1 MNIFKEVKEQVTARQ
16 AAEYYG
22 VQVDRRG
29 MAKCVFH
36 DDHTPSMKVDRR
48 YHCFGCQADGDVIDL
63 TAKIFGLSP
72 YEAARKIAADFH
84 LVLPEEKERTEH
96 SCKDDTPSNIVGGT
110 LAAGEASYGNNRDTV
125 GILHDL
131 PTASGAYEAEK
142 TGSGIKNGRA
152 RKKPAETEAQK
163 KEKRIR
169 KLEEQ
174 INAWLKHAEE
184 VLIQY
189 FRLLQQWEKNLSPA
203 GPNAEMD
210 PLFTEAIQR
219 KDWVEQQLNIL
230 QFGSEA
236 DRLDFSRRRERW

>member
-63 TAKIFGLSP
+63 TAQIFGLSP

-96 SCKDDTPSNIVGGT
+96 SCKEDTPNTIAGGT
-110 LAAGEASYGNNRDTV
+110 LAAVEEDTGKNREKE
-125 GILHDL
+125 GILRV
-131 PTASGAYEAEK
+131 PASASGAYEAEK
-142 TGSGIKNGRA
+142 TGSGTKNGRG
-152 RKKPAETEAQK
+152 RKKPVETEAQK

-189 FRLLQQWEKNLSPA
+189 FQLLQQWEKNLCPA
-203 GPNAEMD
+203 GPNAEID
-210 PLFTEAIQR
+210 QLFAEALQR